1 MPDIVANLLRLSSEA
16 ADVDDLLEPAL
27 DLALTAT
34 KAEAVAVVSP
44 TLPDWSVLAARGV
57 AKSAVPV
64 ELAAEALEHDD
75 VAAADRWLAIP
86 LVSRRGARSESIE
99 PPYVLLVRGNAP
111 TGAGVRGCDWIGGC
125 AGGRRATRTSAAR
138 ASADCKPFS
147 TSRTNGI
154 KPTKWKRC
162 SCAWPK
168 PPRGC
173 SRPIEPAFSC
183 GTNRRARSS
192 AGRRSACPVAN
203 CGYPMMPASSGR

>member
-34 KAEAVAVVSP
+34 KAEAVAVVAP

-111 TGAGVRGCDWIGGC
+111 KAQAVRGCDWIGRC
-125 AGGRRATRTSAAR
+125 AGGRRTTRTSAAAHQPTANHSRHHARMASNQRNGNAAR
-138 ASADCKPFS
+138 AHGR
-147 TSRTNGI
+147 SRH
-154 KPTKWKRC
+154 
-162 SCAWPK
+162 AAA
-168 PPRGC
+168 RGR
-173 SRPIEPAFSC
+173 SSEHFLVGQIDEHDRRPA
-183 GTNRRARSS
+183 GARRARWRI
-192 AGRRSACPVAN
+192 ATTR
-203 CGYPMMPASSGR
+203 